1 MSEKKMK
8 KKQGPIRTGAVVPF
22 ILVTV
27 LIVGFNI
34 LFLDTTIQKSLEFVG
49 KKINGAQVDVGSVQ
63 TSFKELKIVI
73 RKVAFTNKEIP
84 MRNKFEIGEFRFQ
97 MLWDA
102 LLRGKIVINDAEL
115 KDILLDT
122 ERKKA
127 GYVVPEK
134 PQTEEEES
142 KLAKEMLAKAKEEF
156 KGNIFGDI
164 ASLIS
169 GEGSEL
175 GSEVEGNLKS
185 KKRFA
190 ELEVEIAAKEKNLN
204 TTLAKLPAN
213 AEIKDIESRINK
225 IKWNDLSDLKKAPGV
240 LKEADSLKKELDK
253 TMSAYDKANKQVSAD
268 LKFMNDSVKEAE
280 KLISEDLADIGKRLK
295 LPSLDVG
302 SIAQMLFGAEIVGKL
317 GEVQKYKAMA
327 DKYLP
332 PKKDKPT
339 KPVPPPRGEGKN
351 YEYGRPN
358 SYPLFWLQ
366 IAKINSK
373 NAQGELSGQMTNLT
387 SNQRTINK
395 ATLMNLSGDFP
406 PLEVRNLSASLMFD
420 NREKAHATINGEIE
434 SFPVLERMFSQS
446 EDVTFGMKKAVGR
459 TQVKALMQA
468 ENLDFKLDNSFTQID
483 YVSSAKSSIVK
494 DILDGVTTRT
504 KMLTLNAS
512 VKGKWTKPRFEI
524 SSNLADAI
532 SSSVSRLVQAKI
544 DAIKK
549 KIKDDVE
556 AQVASNK
563 KKVQDQINGIKSQ
576 YDKQISQAKSQLNAL
591 TSKLDKQKKDAEKKS
606 KPKLPAVKGLKL

>member
-1 MSEKKMK
+1 MK

>member
-1 MSEKKMK
+1 
-8 KKQGPIRTGAVVPF
+8 
-22 ILVTV
+22 
-27 LIVGFNI
+27 
-34 LFLDTTIQKSLEFVG
+34 
-49 KKINGAQVDVGSVQ
+49 
-63 TSFKELKIVI
+63 
-73 RKVAFTNKEIP
+73 
-84 MRNKFEIGEFRFQ
+84 
-97 MLWDA
+97 
-102 LLRGKIVINDAEL
+102 
-115 KDILLDT
+115 
-122 ERKKA
+122 
-127 GYVVPEK
+127 
-134 PQTEEEES
+134 
-142 KLAKEMLAKAKEEF
+142 
-156 KGNIFGDI
+156 
-164 ASLIS
+164 
-169 GEGSEL
+169 
-175 GSEVEGNLKS
+175 
-185 KKRFA
+185 
-190 ELEVEIAAKEKNLN
+190 
-204 TTLAKLPAN
+204 
-213 AEIKDIESRINK
+213 
-225 IKWNDLSDLKKAPGV
+225 
-240 LKEADSLKKELDK
+240 
-253 TMSAYDKANKQVSAD
+253 
-268 LKFMNDSVKEAE
+268 
-280 KLISEDLADIGKRLK
+280 
-295 LPSLDVG
+295 
-302 SIAQMLFGAEIVGKL
+302 
-317 GEVQKYKAMA
+317 MA